1 MKEMAEASLFF
12 FRDPPGYDEKAAA
25 KHLTPEG
32 ATLLTAV
39 RVRLGE
45 LPDWQAP
52 ALHAVVTEVAAGHNV
67 ALGKVAQPLRVAV
80 SGGAV
85 SPPIDVTLE
94 ILGRE
99 TTLARLDRAIAWS
112 SGRDRGVS

>member
-1 MKEMAEASLFF
+1 M
-12 FRDPPGYDEKAAA
+12 RDRLAALA
-25 KHLTPEG
+25 
-32 ATLLTAV
+32 
-39 RVRLGE
+39 
-45 LPDWQAP
+45 DWQAP
-52 ALHAVVTEVAAGHNV
+52 ALHAAITGRSRRRTSV
-67 ALGKVAQPLRVAV
+67 ALGKVAQPVRVAV

-112 SGRDRGVS
+112 SRRDRGVS

>member
-1 MKEMAEASLFF
+1 M
-12 FRDPPGYDEKAAA
+12 
-25 KHLTPEG
+25 
-32 ATLLTAV
+32 
-39 RVRLGE
+39 
-45 LPDWQAP
+45 
-52 ALHAVVTEVAAGHNV
+52 
-67 ALGKVAQPLRVAV
+67 RVAV

-112 SGRDRGVS
+112 SRRDRRRQLICLFAMFEKELSTPSVV